1 MPELPEVETI
11 RSDLKAVI
19 LNKKIEKIEI
29 KDNKVIGKDHK
40 KDYLSLEGLKIIEI
54 DRQGKLL
61 AFVLSNNNYL
71 LIHLK
76 MTGQL
81 VLKDNKNIIAGGHP
95 FSEKDVKGAIGNTLP
110 NKHTRFVIYF
120 SNNKSLFFND
130 IRRFGYVS
138 LVNKEKWKE
147 IKSRYGPEPLKEEF
161 KLSKFKEILSN
172 RKAPIKATLLNQKL
186 ISGLGNIYVDEA
198 LFLAQIDPRRETKSL
213 SEEEAKK
220 LFKAIIKII
229 KDAIKHRGTTFSD
242 YLDAKGNV
250 GNFSSRLKVFGK
262 KGDKCP
268 RCNDEIKKIK
278 VAGRGTHICE
288 NCQK

>member
-11 RSDLKAVI
+11 RSDLKLEI

-29 KDNKVIGKDHK
+29 LDEKVIGKDSK
-40 KDYLSLEGLKIIEI
+40 KRYYNLKNLKIVEI

-61 AFVLSNNNYL
+61 AFLLSNNKYL

-81 VLKDNKNIIAGGHP
+81 VLKSNKDIIAGGHP
-95 FSEKDVKGAIGNTLP
+95 FSVKDKGRAIGSALP

-120 SNNKSLFFND
+120 NNNKTLFFND

-138 LVNKEKWKE
+138 LVDKDKWLE
-147 IKSRYGPEPLKEEF
+147 IKSTYGPEPLKKDF
-161 KLSKFKEILSN
+161 SLAKLEDTFAN
-172 RKAPIKATLLNQKL
+172 RKALIKAILLNQKL

-198 LFLAQIDPRRETKSL
+198 LFLAKIDPRREARSL
-213 SEEEAKK
+213 KK
-220 LFKAIIKII
+220 QEIERLFKAIVKVIKE
-229 KDAIKHRGTTFSD
+229 AIKYRGTTFSD
-242 YLDAKGNV
+242 YVDSKGKA
-250 GNFSSRLKVFGK
+250 GNFSTRLKVFGRQEQSCYNC
-262 KGDKCP
+262 G
-268 RCNDEIKKIK
+268 NLIKKIK
-278 VAGRGTHICE
+278 VVGRGTHICD

>member
-11 RSDLKAVI
+11 RSDLKLEI

-29 KDNKVIGKDHK
+29 LDEKVIGKDSK
-40 KDYLSLEGLKIIEI
+40 KRYYNLKNLKIVEI

-61 AFVLSNNNYL
+61 AFLLSNNKYL

-81 VLKDNKNIIAGGHP
+81 VLKSNKDVIAGGHP
-95 FSEKDVKGAIGNTLP
+95 FSVKDKGRAIGSTLP

-120 SNNKSLFFND
+120 NNNKTLFFND

-138 LVNKEKWKE
+138 LVDKDKWLE
-147 IKSRYGPEPLKEEF
+147 VKSTYGPEPLKKDF
-161 KLSKFKEILSN
+161 SLAKLEDTFAN
-172 RKAPIKATLLNQKL
+172 RKALIKAILLNQKL

-198 LFLAQIDPRRETKSL
+198 LFLAKIDPRREARSL
-213 SEEEAKK
+213 KK
-220 LFKAIIKII
+220 QEIERLFKAIVKVIKE
-229 KDAIKHRGTTFSD
+229 AIKYRGTTFSD
-242 YLDAKGNV
+242 YVDSKGKA
-250 GNFSSRLKVFGK
+250 GNFSTRLKVFGRQ
-262 KGDKCP
+262 GQSCYN
-268 RCNDEIKKIK
+268 CGNLIKKIK
-278 VAGRGTHICE
+278 VVGRGTHICD

>member
-11 RSDLKAVI
+11 RSDLKLEI

-29 KDNKVIGKDHK
+29 LDEKVIGKDSK
-40 KDYLSLEGLKIIEI
+40 KRYYNLKNLKIVEI

-61 AFVLSNNNYL
+61 AFLLSNNKYL

-81 VLKDNKNIIAGGHP
+81 VLKSNKDVIAGGHP
-95 FSEKDVKGAIGNTLP
+95 FSVKDKGRAIGSTLP

-120 SNNKSLFFND
+120 NNNKTLFFND

-138 LVNKEKWKE
+138 LVDKDKWLE
-147 IKSRYGPEPLKEEF
+147 VKSTYGPEPLKKDF
-161 KLSKFKEILSN
+161 SLAKLEDTFAN
-172 RKAPIKATLLNQKL
+172 RKALIKAILLNQKL

-198 LFLAQIDPRRETKSL
+198 LFLAKIDPRREARSL
-213 SEEEAKK
+213 KK
-220 LFKAIIKII
+220 QEIERLFKAIVKVIKE
-229 KDAIKHRGTTFSD
+229 AIKYRGTTFSD
-242 YLDAKGNV
+242 YVDSKGKA
-250 GNFSSRLKVFGK
+250 GNFSTRLKVFGRQ
-262 KGDKCP
+262 GQSCYN
-268 RCNDEIKKIK
+268 CGNLIKKIK
-278 VAGRGTHICE
+278 VAGRGTHICD